1 MQGYCICKHLQ
12 YASICN
18 PDAPERV
25 RTRTRATAPSGP
37 QGPRLVASVTGSRP
51 GLVGKSR
58 SIGWFRSFAFSLAR
72 TLFTIRGRGFESHSA
87 SFELHTE
94 TRGCEDDRSRV
105 RITGRT
111 RVAGEDA
118 RTRGHQDVRTRG
130 CKGTWT
136 RERVGICPVRMQP
149 ERCRRKPT
157 GRLSKWRWI
166 EQQLQRDGQM
176 HEPTRHLSKWWRT
189 KQQLLLEQIRVTEQL
204 DAAVKHNMPS
214 CVCALLQRDEVC
226 GTGTRLLMFGG
237 RWQWRVQLK
246 SSHGYQWQ
254 PHQGAEHHHCLSQLC
269 CGASK
274 KTWLNGHSTEKIG
287 LTKRPGGRIPEAALA
302 RYDGGDVPEINQ
314 DGQHLEWPTVL
325 EANILGLGH
334 VQQQIYML
342 KVKNRPPDLQPI
354 TVTMHKIA
362 MANPSLDQW
371 VDTIPCPAVS
381 LPENITVL
389 CMDVVSSKE
398 ELLEKLKS
406 TKVLSIRAANIVAWV
421 NYLSN
426 LTSERHIDDQ
436 AMKEW
441 QAMDPECHKRT
452 THRRMLVSRSSEF
465 WCLCPVRMQPER
477 CRREPTGRLSKWRWI
492 EQQLQR
498 DGQMHEPTGHL
509 SKWWRTE
516 QQLLL
521 GGHIPEAALARYD
534 GGDVLEINQDGQH
547 LEWPTVLEANI
558 LGLGHVQQ
566 QIYTLKVKNR
576 PPDLQPIT
584 VTMHKIAMANPS
596 LDQWVDTIPC
606 SAVSLPENITVL
618 CMDVVSSKEELLEKL
633 KSTKVLSIRAA
644 NIVAW
649 VNYLSN
655 LTSERHI
662 DDQAMKEWQAMDP
675 ECHKRTTHRRMLVS
689 RSSEFWCLLSLTQLC
704 RDQVMMHETRW
715 SYTILDYSREDVLAS
730 NFPTAFLYTKG
741 GIRPLG
747 MSNRTFFQH
756 VSTRVPQRQLSG
768 NLLMLACMVD
778 VLNMED
784 AKVQTW
790 VTVKCCQQDIDTV
803 GAIPREAVKVMADIL
818 ALPKM
823 HPDRRHLLQDMSPL
837 VHTLITSLRAAAVVA
852 AGQFLEFGEDG
863 APLWEERVMDKWWR
877 VRNNPCTSQALLN
890 TVKIAFMDI
899 LFGFK
904 PGDKRQSNP
913 DCFCGTVFHIC
924 ICYMAAR

>member
-1 MQGYCICKHLQ
+1 MQRYAAICDMQ
-12 YASICN
+12 RYVICGMRYA
-18 PDAPERV
+18 
-25 RTRTRATAPSGP
+25 
-37 QGPRLVASVTGSRP
+37 
-51 GLVGKSR
+51 
-58 SIGWFRSFAFSLAR
+58 
-72 TLFTIRGRGFESHSA
+72 
-87 SFELHTE
+87 
-94 TRGCEDDRSRV
+94 
-105 RITGRT
+105 
-111 RVAGEDA
+111 
-118 RTRGHQDVRTRG
+118 
-130 CKGTWT
+130 
-136 RERVGICPVRMQP
+136 
-149 ERCRRKPT
+149 
-157 GRLSKWRWI
+157 
-166 EQQLQRDGQM
+166 
-176 HEPTRHLSKWWRT
+176 
-189 KQQLLLEQIRVTEQL
+189 
-204 DAAVKHNMPS
+204 
-214 CVCALLQRDEVC
+214 
-226 GTGTRLLMFGG
+226 MFGG

-254 PHQGAEHHHCLSQLC
+254 PHQGAEHHHHLSQLC

-274 KTWLNGHSTEKIG
+274 KMWLNGHSTEKIG
-287 LTKRPGGRIPEAALA
+287 LTKRPGTTGYSGGSDDQDHHQPTQQCSSLQQVRDHLGNTGAYGFPEDFPLHEAGPSSLP
-302 RYDGGDVPEINQ
+302 RQCRCETDGIDDEQESILSDEEAEVDATRPQ
-314 DGQHLEWPTVL
+314 DADGQHEEWMLPSWPPQPGMEPRPDPTALGVWLVLYCMHVERSGENCTVHTNEAGDDIIMMCNDCIHALE
-325 EANILGLGH
+325 
-334 VQQQIYML
+334 
-342 KVKNRPPDLQPI
+342 
-354 TVTMHKIA
+354 
-362 MANPSLDQW
+362 
-371 VDTIPCPAVS
+371 C
-381 LPENITVL
+381 
-389 CMDVVSSKE
+389 
-398 ELLEKLKS
+398 
-406 TKVLSIRAANIVAWV
+406 
-421 NYLSN
+421 
-426 LTSERHIDDQ
+426 
-436 AMKEW
+436 
-441 QAMDPECHKRT
+441 
-452 THRRMLVSRSSEF
+452 
-465 WCLCPVRMQPER
+465 
-477 CRREPTGRLSKWRWI
+477 GR
-492 EQQLQR
+492 
-498 DGQMHEPTGHL
+498 
-509 SKWWRTE
+509 
-516 QQLLL
+516 
-521 GGHIPEAALARYD
+521 IPEAALARYD

-662 DDQAMKEWQAMDP
+662 DDQVMKEWQAMDP

-877 VRNNPCTSQALLN
+877 VRNNPYTSQALLN
-890 TVKIAFMDI
+890 TVKLAFMDI

-924 ICYMAAR
+924 ICYMAARARSGCPVVRSVLEFRVGSVPYTLKTVPQRTLAFMDILFGFKPGDKRQSNPDCFCGTVFHICICYMAARGEELHLFAVPCMMADFCNATLRCCYTTHS